1 MPPAYVKANVKR
13 GKTDAAGAEAIC
25 GAVTRPTMRFV
36 PPKTE
41 ERQAGAAELRVRDLL
56 VRQRTQV
63 ASALRGH
70 LAEFG
75 VVVPKGIWKVAE
87 PAAVVRDDGDDRLP
101 ASAREALLELVEQL
115 EGPQARIERLE
126 TRPVRCARADE
137 TARRLATIPGVGVI
151 TRSALLAMAPDPRGF
166 GSGRRFAAW
175 LGLTPQPHSSG
186 GKERLGRISKR
197 GNTMLRALFIRGAT
211 ARLRHARRSRGGD
224 GWLAGLAARRPFE
237 VAAVALANKMAR
249 IARALLAKG
258 GTYGK
263 PAAARPAAVRDCPAA
278 AAGRGRGAGAAM
290 RWRDRQTGC
299 WPDRYSPRAL
309 ERASLIRRQLREAHR
324 GPRPSR
330 PRREAVHM
338 TAPVLSTSRSS
349 TLTRR
354 GHPHTGCRAGGGAG
368 SRSRPG

>member
-1 MPPAYVKANVKR
+1 MRAITATGLDLAKNVFQAHGADDTGGAVLRRKLRRSEVEAFFGSPPPTLVGIEACGAAHRWARRLARLGHAVRLMPPAYVKAYVKR

-75 VVVPKGIWKVAE
+75 VVAPKGIWKVAE

-126 TRPVRCARADE
+126 TETRLVRRARADE
-137 TARRLATIPGVGVI
+137 TARRLATIPGVGAI

-249 IARALLAKG
+249 IARALLAKR

-263 PAAARPAAVRDCPAA
+263 PAAA
-278 AAGRGRGAGAAM
+278 
-290 RWRDRQTGC
+290 
-299 WPDRYSPRAL
+299 
-309 ERASLIRRQLREAHR
+309 
-324 GPRPSR
+324 
-330 PRREAVHM
+330 
-338 TAPVLSTSRSS
+338 
-349 TLTRR
+349 
-354 GHPHTGCRAGGGAG
+354 
-368 SRSRPG
+368 